1 MTQQDPSREG
11 PEAEASGQGRA
22 PRPIPSHQSR
32 PGREDDISLET
43 GRPAYPHQSRPSGA
57 RSGAGRASS
66 ARAGA
71 GSARATSSARP
82 GAGSARTT
90 GSASESLYDEAEPI
104 GRQERIRRQPGR
116 RAWVPN
122 QHGAW
127 MMLLAPIIAGWIVGG
142 WSWAHLLFVP
152 AWWSAYGAFWAW
164 SQWLRTRSPNKRVL
178 LVLPLLTYTSL
189 SMILTMLTLIA
200 APYLLQFAIP
210 LAPLFAIAIWQVWSG
225 HERSLLSGIS
235 TTTAA
240 SLMAALMYSMAV
252 GGAGG
257 FLGTGSGLV
266 VGTEGAAMQ
275 LPGASPN
282 GSLTGWAWMWLV
294 TAILAAYFGETVPYI
309 KCMIRERF
317 NYLLLG
323 ASVLFHA
330 VVAGAMLWAGSQ
342 GYVSTLMAGLW
353 VLLTARA
360 LVLPLVQWQ
369 LVRSKRRPLRPLI
382 LGVTEIVFSILLLI
396 AIAV

>member
-1 MTQQDPSREG
+1 MTQQDPSRER

-43 GRPAYPHQSRPSGA
+43 GRPAYPHQSRPSSA
-57 RSGAGRASS
+57 HPSAGRPGS
-66 ARAGA
+66 AGA
-71 GSARATSSARP
+71 SN
-82 GAGSARTT
+82 ARTS
-90 GSASESLYDEAEPI
+90 GSASDSLYDEAEPMS
-104 GRQERIRRQPGR
+104 RQERIRRQPGR

-127 MMLLAPIIAGWIVGG
+127 MMLLAPIVAGWIVGG
-142 WSWAHLLFVP
+142 WSWAHLLFLP

-189 SMILTMLTLIA
+189 SMILTMITLIA
-200 APYLLQFAIP
+200 APYLLQFAIL
-210 LAPLFAIAIWQVWSG
+210 LAPLFAIAIWQVWTG

-252 GGAGG
+252 EGAGG

-266 VGTEGAAMQ
+266 VGSEGTALQ

-282 GSLTGWAWMWLV
+282 GTLTGWSWMWLV
-294 TAILAAYFGETVPYI
+294 TAILAAYFGGTVPYI

-323 ASVLFHA
+323 GSVLFHA
-330 VVAGAMLWAGSQ
+330 LVAGAALWAAGE
-342 GYVSTLMAGLW
+342 GYVSPFMAGLW
-353 VLLTARA
+353 VVLMLRA
-360 LVLPLVQWQ
+360 LAMPLVQWQ
-369 LVRSKRRPLRPLI
+369 LVRSRRHPMRPLI
-382 LGVTEIVFSILLLI
+382 LGVTEIIFSIVLLV
-396 AIAV
+396 AIAL